1 MKSDF
6 YIKLR
11 HLLRKR
17 NSTPWITESHLNY
30 MRERNKLCQ
39 LSKKENAKSI
49 YTYFRNDLKNRL
61 GAP

>member
-17 NSTPWITESHLNY
+17 ISTPWITESHLNY

-39 LSKKENAKSI
+39 LSKKENANQ
-49 YTYFRNDLKNRL
+49 YTLTL
-61 GAP
+61 EML